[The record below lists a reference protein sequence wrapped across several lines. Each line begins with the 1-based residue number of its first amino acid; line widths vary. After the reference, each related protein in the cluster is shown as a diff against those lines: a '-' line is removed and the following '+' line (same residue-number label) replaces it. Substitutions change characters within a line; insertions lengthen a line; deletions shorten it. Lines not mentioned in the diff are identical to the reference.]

1 MPDGRFSRV
10 RFEALAFHPWTF
22 PNEMKFK
29 CWCTCAPSSLGLTTA
44 STHLL
49 SDGLRSVLCPTT
61 LQTVSPPSAQSPFAP
76 NGHEPHGEDVASVL
90 REHYSSFFATT
101 DSFASRS
108 GLSSTSVFPR

>member
-1 MPDGRFSRV
+1 MPDGRFSQV

-61 LQTVSPPSAQSPFAP
+61 LQTVSHQVPRVPSPQ
-76 NGHEPHGEDVASVL
+76 
-90 REHYSSFFATT
+90 T
-101 DSFASRS
+101 
-108 GLSSTSVFPR
+108 GLSRTGKT